1 MRSKSEV
8 AGTLASMAQFL
19 ESIKN
24 QPSAFGLAAEADEA
38 AARRGVTRPA

>member
-1 MRSKSEV
+1 MCSKFEV
-8 AGTLASMAQFL
+8 VGTFASMAQFL

-38 AARRGVTRPA
+38 AVGRGVTGPA